1 MSCRGDNY
9 DVDRSAA
16 NGCEVLDVIP
26 PGHTQPSAASR
37 GSKDCSDTA
46 SRDSFSAGVPSDTRE
61 HKNPP
66 VAGFGAVVGA
76 APDYWVVR
84 ATGGV
89 LCVNDVSVTFTTRG
103 GSAMSCYRLTVQTNK
118 RTDTIDVSGSGSG
131 GIGTG
136 SGAYSGGSDIYFIV
150 EKTCSSPTPENVS
163 YTVEYH
169 L

>member
-26 PGHTQPSAASR
+26 PGHTNRAPPAAVAKTVRHRQPRFLFGWGAIR
-37 GSKDCSDTA
+37 RPRTQ
-46 SRDSFSAGVPSDTRE
+46 
-61 HKNPP
+61 NPP

-76 APDYWVVR
+76 API
-84 ATGGV
+84 TGSCAQPAAC
-89 LCVNDVSVTFTTRG
+89 CVNDVSVTFTTRG
-103 GSAMSCYRLTVQTNK
+103 GSAIMLPADGQTNK

-150 EKTCSSPTPENVS
+150 ERRAARRLLKM
-163 YTVEYH
+163 
-169 L
+169 